1 MKNIPHKIFLQ
12 IGEDCPNDAD
22 FNMLQEVTFSK
33 GKINH
38 NDIEYVNTEH
48 SPLLAFFKPMS
59 FKTKEELNNKFNELK
74 LNLFD
79 GASELQRLIKEDEKV
94 IEWDREKEEKVMY
107 LNKSIDFF
115 LAKLE
120 EME

>member
-1 MKNIPHKIFLQ
+1 MKYSTTIYGIDPKTLPKGYKEGLQ
-12 IGEDCPNDAD
+12 MCLE
-22 FNMLQEVTFSK
+22 
-33 GKINH
+33 
-38 NDIEYVNTEH
+38 
-48 SPLLAFFKPMS
+48 
-59 FKTKEELNNKFNELK
+59 
-74 LNLFD
+74 
-79 GASELQRLIKEDEKV
+79 GARSELQRLIKEDEKV